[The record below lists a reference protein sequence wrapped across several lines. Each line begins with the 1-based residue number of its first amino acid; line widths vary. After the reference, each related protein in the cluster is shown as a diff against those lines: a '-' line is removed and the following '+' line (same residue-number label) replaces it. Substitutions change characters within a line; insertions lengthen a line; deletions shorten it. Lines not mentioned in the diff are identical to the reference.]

1 MVDGLGHGE
10 HAETAAR
17 AAVDYVAAHL
27 SERLPNLFAGCASAI
42 SHTRGVAM
50 GIAVIDE
57 DAGTMSYGGIGN
69 TRVMIVGENTTRLS
83 SNYGI
88 VGGGYRALTP
98 ETVPLVPDDLVI
110 LFTDGLPETVD
121 TSGYDD
127 GVLGDTQRLAER
139 ILQDWGRESDDAA
152 VLVFRNEQG

>member
-1 MVDGLGHGE
+1 MVDGLGHGQ

-17 AAVDYVAAHL
+17 AALDYVAGHLWEPLAHT
-27 SERLPNLFAGCASAI
+27 FAACDLAI

-57 DAGTMSYGGIGN
+57 DAGTMCYAGIGN
-69 TRVMIVGENTTRLS
+69 TRLMIVGENTTRLS
-83 SNYGI
+83 SDYGI

-98 ETVPLVPDDLVI
+98 ETVPIMPDDLVI
-110 LFTDGLPETVD
+110 LFTDGLAETVD
-121 TSGYDD
+121 TSGYDG
-127 GVLGDTQRLAER
+127 GVLGDTQRLSER
-139 ILQDWGRESDDAA
+139 ILQDWGREADDAA